1 MKLSLL
7 LHQREALLQ
16 QTRLANLAYAY
27 RRLEDFAARIAR
39 ARLRGKVCLQAADL
53 SVERYWPVLIALEG
67 NQSVIEEHFS
77 DENIL
82 ELADLLVFILGE
94 NDADT
99 LFQLEE
105 LDARFIE
112 PLRTQLVQA
121 GVILETEETN
131 DAVA

>member
-7 LHQREALLQ
+7 LHQREALLR

-27 RRLEDFAARIAR
+27 RRLGDFAARIGR
-39 ARLRGKVCLQAADL
+39 ARLRGKVCLQAADPG
-53 SVERYWPVLIALEG
+53 VERYWPVLTALEG

-82 ELADLLVFILGE
+82 ELADLLVFITGE

-99 LFQLEE
+99 LFRLEE
-105 LDARFIE
+105 LDEQFIQ
-112 PLRTQLVQA
+112 PLQAQLVQA
-121 GVILETEETN
+121 GIVLEPEERKG
-131 DAVA
+131 DVP